1 MAGAAAR
8 EGDETAAR
16 GGAAYSGRLLLRMP
30 RNLHAQLAETAE
42 RDGVSLNQLI
52 VGTLSQSVN
61 GGAHPGGPHPAAG
74 EETPTPAPPARGPRF
89 LTLALVVNLVVILVA
104 GGVAVALLV
113 AAWHG
118 GF

>member
-1 MAGAAAR
+1 
-8 EGDETAAR
+8 
-16 GGAAYSGRLLLRMP
+16 MP

-52 VGTLSQSVN
+52 VGTLAQSLN
-61 GGAHPGGPHPAAG
+61 GGAHPNGDEPHAAPAA
-74 EETPTPAPPARGPRF
+74 ARGPRY

-113 AAWHG
+113 AAWRG

>member
-8 EGDETAAR
+8 EGDDTATR
-16 GGAAYSGRLLLRMP
+16 GGSAYSGRLLLRMP
-30 RNLHAQLAETAE
+30 RNLHAQLADRAE
-42 RDGVSLNQLI
+42 REGVSLNQLI
-52 VGTLSQSVN
+52 VGTLAQSLN
-61 GGAHPGGPHPAAG
+61 GGAHPNGD
-74 EETPTPAPPARGPRF
+74 ETHEAPPAAVRGPRY

-113 AAWHG
+113 AAWRG